1 MAVAKFQLSELV
13 IGHIALVDRPAVPGA
28 AFTLV
33 KSADAAN
40 EALALRAASG
50 WLRDVRAIAGDIADI
65 RATWRTLERS
75 LARVPARHHQTMPDR
90 EPLFWGGRRP
100 S

>member
-28 AFTLV
+28 AFTMI

-40 EALALRAASG
+40 EALVLRIAQG
-50 WLRDVRAIAGDIADI
+50 WLQDLKGVSRDIADI
-65 RATWRTLERS
+65 RASRMALLHT
-75 LARVPARHHQTMPDR
+75 LARLPVRHRNVVDRPQEWARR
-90 EPLFWGGRRP
+90 ARL
-100 S
+100 